1 MRRSEISE
9 KSENLYTNSDF
20 RIPIGGHP
28 RSLSGGVSPSV
39 LGKTEKTFSDRF
51 RSFRKI
57 TPLTVRQYN
66 AKTHP
71 DPHNHAAG
79 QPLALVSLDGP
90 ELIEPD
96 TRH

>member
-28 RSLSGGVSPSV
+28 RSLSGGVSPSL

-57 TPLTVRQYN
+57 TPPTSEARQCKN
-66 AKTHP
+66 TP
-71 DPHNHAAG
+71 P
-79 QPLALVSLDGP
+79 PP
-90 ELIEPD
+90 
-96 TRH
+96 